1 MAQPFIGIT
10 KPVITGRG
18 IAFGHSSG
26 ASVVSRGTP
35 AYNAVYDLLD
45 LAQRYGHERAVQLAG
60 RKRKAL
66 AAKDVPDA
74 TFTTPAAPRP
84 GFLRRAIAGIF
95 PRLGAAVG
103 GALEGPAGAAAGAVA
118 GDAAASRTLS
128 MRLLPQRS
136 APIST
141 RVIYAPPPST
151 PAAQPPVPP
160 QPETRRP
167 VHPDHIPVT
176 PAANA
181 LPTDSILFLHHWEI
195 IDGKDGPF
203 LRGSIAGHPHYP
215 DFSQVETAYLR
226 HHDKE
231 AGVFVAADGTII
243 SLGLV
248 RPGLEAKQSVRLAEV
263 KGALREP
270 EKPVAESTVQPP
282 AVESII
288 ADGERVVVKYANW
301 TKKMTFAAD
310 EPLAVVFHA
319 AVAELAQ
326 EGIQIAPQSTHHPS
340 VSSPSPTLSSSSASP
355 TAMSASPKGSPMKP
369 PSVSGDAGIGA
380 MFTAFGSG
388 AKAAGRQ
395 FIVDSLATGKEVTFT
410 KKAAIEVARKDNTLV
425 LRENSDGSVTVVG
438 IAPASTLPPIAPGMV
453 RFYHGGVPGK
463 GARWVSPN
471 LDYALGYAQKSGTA
485 GVVQYVDIPE
495 THPVLDG
502 KKAFPD
508 HDTTQKAPYTA
519 FEMPADIMEQAKVVP
534 GPLPK
539 APATTDGQLNVEAME
554 KMLKDCDWTCEM
566 SDDPQQYKRGIAH
579 IEQTKAELLKFPL
592 PQRREL
598 WAKHTAFEG
607 ADRFAGSVPMTDAE
621 KAAQGICERPGAES
635 ADNEMPFDPPA
646 EPEQEPSSVLF
657 TVAKISAVRSSPE
670 GRAPVICVK
679 VGDEEKPTESPDDET
694 LAAIAALHLANKLDQ
709 IAVEPGP
716 EGRMLIRAGYRDAE
730 KFVRLEDLKT
740 QAAPLLS
747 AARAQAE
754 ADEDPTDVPRFR
766 GFTPGGKPTGPSEPS
781 MD

>member
-74 TFTTPAAPRP
+74 TFTAPAAPRP
-84 GFLRRAIAGIF
+84 SFLRRAIAGIF

-118 GDAAASRTLS
+118 GDAAALRTLS

-215 DFSQVETAYLR
+215 DFSQVETAYLS

-288 ADGERVVVKYANW
+288 ADGDRVVVKYANW

-319 AVAELAQ
+319 AAAELAQ
-326 EGIQIAPQSTHHPS
+326 EGIHLAPKPVQQPAVSTPAPAPKALSVDAPS
-340 VSSPSPTLSSSSASP
+340 APAAPSPTASQP
-355 TAMSASPKGSPMKP
+355 
-369 PSVSGDAGIGA
+369 
-380 MFTAFGSG
+380 
-388 AKAAGRQ
+388 
-395 FIVDSLATGKEVTFT
+395 
-410 KKAAIEVARKDNTLV
+410 
-425 LRENSDGSVTVVG
+425 
-438 IAPASTLPPIAPGMV
+438 TLPPVAPGMV

-471 LDYALGYAQKSGTA
+471 LDYAVGYAQKNGGGGS
-485 GVVQYVDIPE
+485 VVQYVDIPE
-495 THPVLDG
+495 THPILEG

-579 IEQTKAELLKFPL
+579 IEQTKSELLKFPL
-592 PQRREL
+592 PLRREL

-621 KAAQGICERPGAES
+621 KAAQGIRERPVAES
-635 ADNEMPFDPPA
+635 ADNEMPFDPPP

-716 EGRMLIRAGYRDAE
+716 EGRLLIRAGYRDAE

-747 AARAQAE
+747 ASREQVEAE
-754 ADEDPTDVPRFR
+754 EDPTDVPRFR
-766 GFTPGGKPTGPSEPS
+766 GFTPGGKPTGASEPS